1 MQKHTQHS
9 QIDTSPLHNPN
20 SANSVAN
27 NAANNA
33 ASGVD
38 NNNPNHLDSYLDSR
52 LDNQHH
58 FSHQG
63 KNPLTAL
70 SRNKLLADKPASS
83 VAIGICFLVL
93 LILPWLH
100 LLPAHSSLHL
110 SAYWVTLIGKI
121 MCLAMV
127 ALALDLVWGYTG
139 ILSLGHGLYF
149 ALGGYAFGMYLMRE
163 SAGDGL
169 PEFMRFLSW
178 TEMPWFWTGTQHF
191 WWAAALV
198 ILMPG
203 LVALVFGFF
212 AFRSKIKGV
221 YFSIITQAMTFA
233 AALLFFR
240 NETGFGGNNG
250 FTGFKSILG
259 FDITAAPTRAVL
271 CFVTALTLL
280 GCYVGLR
287 YLTHQPY
294 GRVLGAIRDSENR
307 LQYLGYRTLWY
318 KVSAWVL
325 SAVIAGIAGA
335 LYVPQVGIINPS
347 EMNPVNSIEM
357 AVWVAA
363 GGRGTLIGPI
373 LGAGVIN
380 AVKTYFTVAYPE
392 VWLLILGSLF
402 VVVTLFLP
410 SGIIGLFRQVQQT
423 LQHRRVNSHTSK
435 TSQPSQPSNSK
446 SKSKSKN

>member
-1 MQKHTQHS
+1 MSMIQ
-9 QIDTSPLHNPN
+9 
-20 SANSVAN
+20 
-27 NAANNA
+27 
-33 ASGVD
+33 
-38 NNNPNHLDSYLDSR
+38 
-52 LDNQHH
+52 
-58 FSHQG
+58 
-63 KNPLTAL
+63 
-70 SRNKLLADKPASS
+70 LLADKPRS
-83 VAIGICFLVL
+83 AILIGVCFAIL
-93 LILPWLH
+93 LILPWFH
-100 LLPAHSSLHL
+100 LLPPDSAMHL

-127 ALALDLVWGYTG
+127 ALALDLVWGYAG

-149 ALGGYAFGMYLMRE
+149 ALGGYAFGMYLMRQ

-169 PEFMRFLSW
+169 PDFMRFLSW
-178 TEMPWFWTGTQHF
+178 TEMPWYWAGTQHF
-191 WWAAALV
+191 WWAIILV
-198 ILMPG
+198 VLVPG
-203 LVALVFGFF
+203 LVAFIFGFF

-221 YFSIITQAMTFA
+221 YFSIITQAMVFA

-250 FTGFKSILG
+250 FTGFKTILG
-259 FDITAAPTRAVL
+259 FDITSASTRAVL
-271 CFVTALTLL
+271 CFATALILL
-280 GCYVGLR
+280 LCYMGLR
-287 YLTHQPY
+287 HLMNQPY

-318 KVSAWVL
+318 KLSAWTL

-363 GGRGTLIGPI
+363 GGRGTLIGAI

-380 AVKTYFTVAYPE
+380 GVKTYFTVAYPE
-392 VWLLILGSLF
+392 AWLLILGALF

-410 SGIIGLFRQVQQT
+410 KGIIGIFDRF
-423 LQHRRVNSHTSK
+423 K
-435 TSQPSQPSNSK
+435 K
-446 SKSKSKN
+446 EG